1 MKRLY
6 SLLLCVLACCFVGCA
21 PILMT
26 PLVTNHG
33 GDTVHDYRYFYI
45 TPTGDYTSKSGSL
58 AVPIGFGMYMGAGST
73 KTTTPSHIIAG
84 ILIKNGY
91 VQVHEVNPENAR
103 ETMIVNFGETGRHS
117 QSIGYSIEVTIQFV
131 SAATQRMICTC
142 TADGIGETEA
152 DDIRNAIERAL
163 APLFSPSRT
172 LD

>member
-6 SLLLCVLACCFVGCA
+6 SVLLCVSVCFFVGCA
-21 PILMT
+21 PILMA
-26 PLVTNHG
+26 PLVTNNG
-33 GDTVHDYRYFYI
+33 GDTVHNYRYFYI
-45 TPTGDYTSKSGSL
+45 TPTGDYTSESASL
-58 AVPIGFGMYMGAGST
+58 AVPIGLGMYVGTGNT

-91 VQVHEVNPENAR
+91 VQVHEVNPENAQ
-103 ETMIVNFGETGRHS
+103 ETMIVNFGETGRHN

-131 SAATQRMICTC
+131 SASTQRMICTC

-163 APLFSPSRT
+163 DPLFSKSR
-172 LD
+172 